1 MFELQYL
8 DHVAITVA
16 DLERSTRWYC
26 DVLGYEHRYPDRW
39 DGVPVMLGLGPT
51 LIALFPAKAQE
62 LPWLPEESIRIAH
75 FALRADRKNFLLA
88 QEELQAQGINATFQ
102 DHDISHSIYFH
113 DPDGHQLE
121 ITTYE
126 LD

>member
-1 MFELQYL
+1 MFKLHQL

-16 DLERSTRWYC
+16 DLARSTRWYC
-26 DVLGYEHRYPDRW
+26 DVLGFEHQYPGRW
-39 DGVPVMLGLGPT
+39 EGVPVMLGLGPT
-51 LIALFPAKAQE
+51 LIALFPAQGPD
-62 LPWLPEESIRIAH
+62 LPWVPEKNIRIAH
-75 FALRADRKNFLLA
+75 FALKADRANFLLA
-88 QEELQAQGINATFQ
+88 QAELAAQGIKAIFQ

-126 LD
+126 LE

>member
-1 MFELQYL
+1 MFELQHL

-16 DLERSTRWYC
+16 DLARSTRWYC
-26 DVLGYEHRYPDRW
+26 DVLGFERRYPGLW

-51 LIALFPAKAQE
+51 LIALFPAKSQD
-62 LPWLPEESIRIAH
+62 LPWNPEKAIRVAH
-75 FALRADRKNFLLA
+75 FAFRADRQNFLVA
-88 QEELQAQGINATFQ
+88 QEELAAQGIVVTFQ
-102 DHDISHSIYFH
+102 DHDISHSFYFN

-126 LD
+126 LE

>member
-1 MFELQYL
+1 MFELQHL

-16 DLERSTRWYC
+16 DLGRSTRWYC
-26 DVLGYEHRYPDRW
+26 EVLGYEHRFPGRG

-51 LIALFPAKAQE
+51 LIALFPATSQE
-62 LPWLPEESIRIAH
+62 LPWMPEEAIRIAH
-75 FALRADRKNFLLA
+75 FALRADRTNFLIA
-88 QEELQAQGINATFQ
+88 QEELQAQGITVTFQ

-126 LD
+126 LE